1 MRSLLVLL
9 TGAVIACSSPGTS
22 TTSGNPSGGGGSG
35 GRGGS
40 SSGGTAGTSGGNAG
54 SGGSGATGGTT
65 GPGGSGGAGATGSGG
80 SGGGSA
86 GRGGAGSGGAG
97 AGGAGA
103 GGGGSAGSGG
113 TAGTA
118 GSAGTAG
125 APDGGAGTAGKGG
138 TAGSD
143 AGTDGKAEGGATDAS
158 TGTDAGDAQQACAA
172 FADAYCAKLQS
183 CSTFVMSVAYGDLAT
198 CKARWV
204 LNCTP
209 NFGAPGTSATPART
223 NTCAQ
228 SIGALSCTT
237 FLSGDLG
244 TACAVAPGT
253 VAQGGACG
261 DDAQCASTFCARV
274 PTAVCGTCQ
283 PVTMAGDPCV
293 QSSCSVSTNTV
304 CPAGK
309 TTCVKPVA
317 GKVGDSCVGHEQ
329 CDVGHQVGCNPTNS
343 KCIALTLAT
352 SGGTCGADSIIPT
365 SVAVCPASGTCSSS
379 LGGKCSAVGMD
390 GASCS
395 TSDTGTHCMPPARC
409 VASKCTLPN
418 PTTCR

>member
-1 MRSLLVLL
+1 MRRWLVLL
-9 TGAVIACSSPGTS
+9 TGAAIACSSPGPS
-22 TTSGNPSGGGGSG
+22 TTGGNRGGSG
-35 GRGGS
+35 G
-40 SSGGTAGTSGGNAG
+40 AGTTGGAAG
-54 SGGSGATGGTT
+54 AGKGGAAGSGATGGN
-65 GPGGSGGAGATGSGG
+65 GGAGATGGAG
-80 SGGGSA
+80 AAGGSA
-86 GRGGAGSGGAG
+86 GTTGTGGASGGSAGQGGTGTGGGGAAG
-97 AGGAGA
+97 AGGTGGAAG
-103 GGGGSAGSGG
+103 
-113 TAGTA
+113 AGTA
-118 GSAGTAG
+118 GSGGSAG
-125 APDGGAGTAGKGG
+125 APDGGATAGKGGGG

-143 AGTDGKAEGGATDAS
+143 AGAGGKADSGAPDAS
-158 TGTDAGDAQQACAA
+158 TGTDAGDGQQACVT
-172 FADAYCAKLQS
+172 FADAYCAKLQT

-198 CKARWV
+198 CKARWI

-223 NTCAQ
+223 TTCAQ

-253 VAQGGACG
+253 VAQGAACG
-261 DDAQCASTFCARV
+261 DDAQCASTFCARA
-274 PTAVCGTCQ
+274 PTAACGTCQ

-317 GKVGDSCVGHEQ
+317 GKVGDACVGHEQ

-352 SGGTCGADSIIPT
+352 AGGTCGADSIFPT
-365 SVAVCPASGTCSSS
+365 SVAVCPASGTCSAS
-379 LGGKCSAVGMD
+379 LSGKCSAVGMD

-395 TSDTGTHCMPPARC
+395 TADTGTHCMPPARC
-409 VASKCTLPN
+409 VASKCTLPS
-418 PTTCR
+418 PATCR